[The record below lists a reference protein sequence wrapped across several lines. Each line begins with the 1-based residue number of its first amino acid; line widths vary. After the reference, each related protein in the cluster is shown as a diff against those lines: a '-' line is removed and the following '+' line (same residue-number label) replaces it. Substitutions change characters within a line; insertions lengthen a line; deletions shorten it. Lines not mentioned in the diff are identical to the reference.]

1 MTWRWFRRCVSVVFL
16 AAIIAWPTAAGAARG
31 VRDLSP
37 LTVPIEPLL
46 PPSVVS
52 AIAPP
57 PPLLRVV
64 ELPARLSAAQFQQV
78 VEEVESSTSSRR
90 TVLIAPSFVAVASPP
105 SPELI
110 SHFALASGP
119 DTAAVVLVP
128 GSASRDAGTFNAAA
142 LLYARIPQRLLTG
155 NLTLRAGNAPESWSI
170 LGADFQG
177 CSALCDPLAA
187 GQTLSYSQLQAAGGE
202 PVASAHELLADLQPQ
217 SGATITLERYMP
229 LSASAFASLFPPA
242 QHPHHPARSKA
253 NLPVLPGAALLGILM
268 IAGALA
274 LWFRARRRRNVADRP
289 TPPDHGRHRPRP
301 ARRAQTDSN
310 ALLPVIGPGE
320 VAEASLHSGFSP
332 EGYVEID
339 DCLVRAIWS
348 DSSPPPNPGQTV
360 TARLVDG
367 ALQATR
373 AGATTSRMEI

>member
-1 MTWRWFRRCVSVVFL
+1 
-16 AAIIAWPTAAGAARG
+16 
-31 VRDLSP
+31 
-37 LTVPIEPLL
+37 
-46 PPSVVS
+46 
-52 AIAPP
+52 
-57 PPLLRVV
+57 
-64 ELPARLSAAQFQQV
+64 
-78 VEEVESSTSSRR
+78 
-90 TVLIAPSFVAVASPP
+90 
-105 SPELI
+105 
-110 SHFALASGP
+110 
-119 DTAAVVLVP
+119 
-128 GSASRDAGTFNAAA
+128 
-142 LLYARIPQRLLTG
+142 
-155 NLTLRAGNAPESWSI
+155 
-170 LGADFQG
+170 
-177 CSALCDPLAA
+177 
-187 GQTLSYSQLQAAGGE
+187 
-202 PVASAHELLADLQPQ
+202 
-217 SGATITLERYMP
+217 MP
-229 LSASAFASLFPPA
+229 LSANAFASLFPPA